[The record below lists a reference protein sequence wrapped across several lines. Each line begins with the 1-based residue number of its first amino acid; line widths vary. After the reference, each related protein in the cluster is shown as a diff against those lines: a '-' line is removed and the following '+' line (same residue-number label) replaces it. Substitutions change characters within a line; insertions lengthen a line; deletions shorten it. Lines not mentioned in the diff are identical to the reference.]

1 MQTATMGSVFALLAL
16 SSYPVLAGDWDSL
29 GRFSKLRTVTVHLKD
44 GQKMKGTIQQVE
56 PWSLQLA
63 PSSSVIT
70 VRTEELVGTVDK
82 ARVGQIVELNT
93 RGGQSFKGTL
103 REANQYY
110 VRLDETKSAVRIS
123 RDEIERITWRSGGL
137 GALIGLAI
145 GAGGGATVGA
155 NINLIG
161 DTGVTRGQSAG
172 TGGVLFGLLGAAA
185 GGIIGAERTLY
196 KMPAPAPN
204 PRR

>member
-56 PWSLQLA
+56 PGSLQLA
-63 PSSSVIT
+63 PSSSVN

-110 VRLDETKSAVRIS
+110 VRLDETKGFVRIS
-123 RDEIERITWRSGGL
+123 RGEIQRITYRSGGL
-137 GALIGLAI
+137 GALLGLA
-145 GAGGGATVGA
+145 AGGGGGFALGASQKSSHGEASVGGGILGGLAGTAVGA
-155 NINLIG
+155 MIG
-161 DTGVTRGQSAG
+161 V
-172 TGGVLFGLLGAAA
+172 
-185 GGIIGAERTLY
+185 ERSVY

-204 PRR
+204 PPR